1 MHAGVGMIRVMIIL
15 RARMA
20 AIVLMARTSAPGRCC
35 PPRSWVALGQAYS
48 RSPVA
53 L

>member
-20 AIVLMARTSAPGRCC
+20 AIVLMARTSAPGRC
-35 PPRSWVALGQAYS
+35 
-48 RSPVA
+48 
-53 L
+53 